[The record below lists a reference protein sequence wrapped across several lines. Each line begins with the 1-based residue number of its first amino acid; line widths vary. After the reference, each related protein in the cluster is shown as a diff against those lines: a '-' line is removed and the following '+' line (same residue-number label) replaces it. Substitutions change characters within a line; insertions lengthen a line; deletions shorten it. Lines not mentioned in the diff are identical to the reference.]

1 VKIFIMGTGHIGSWL
16 VEELCH
22 DHEVA
27 VFDTDPRKMK
37 YFFNITR
44 FLKLE
49 EVKKFNPEMVINT
62 VSLQNTIKSFE
73 DVLPFISKKCI
84 LADTAS
90 VKGDIEKYYKKV
102 KRDFVS
108 THPMFGPTFANI
120 RDLRDENAII
130 IEESCAKGRKFFYEL
145 YESLHLRIFYNTF
158 AEHDRTIAYSLST
171 PFASSMVF
179 AACMEIQDAPGTTFK
194 KHMETAKGLLS
205 EDDNLLTEIMFNQY
219 TIDQLRKINSQLTY
233 LTHIIDAKDR
243 EEMSKF
249 LENLRN
255 NIFS

>member
-1 VKIFIMGTGHIGSWL
+1 MKIFIMGTGHIGSWL

-27 VFDTDPRKMK
+27 IFDTDPRKMK
-37 YFFNITR
+37 FFFNVER
-44 FLKLE
+44 FVKLD
-49 EVKKFNPEMVINT
+49 EVKKFNPDMVINT
-62 VSLQNTIKSFE
+62 VTLQYTVQSFK

-90 VKGDIEKYYKKV
+90 VKDDLENFYKES
-102 KRDFVS
+102 KREFVS

-120 RDLRDENAII
+120 RDLREENAII
-130 IEESCAKGRKFFYEL
+130 IEESCETGKKFFADL
-145 YESLHLRIFYNTF
+145 YDSLKVKIFYNTF
-158 AEHDRTIAYSLST
+158 TEHDRTIAYSLST

-179 AACMEIQDAPGTTFK
+179 AACMEMQDAPGTTFR

-205 EDDNLLTEIMFNQY
+205 EDDTLLTEIMFNKY

-243 EEMSKF
+243 EEMAKF
-249 LENLRN
+249 LKNLRN

>member
-1 VKIFIMGTGHIGSWL
+1 MKIFIMGTGHIGSWL

-27 VFDTDPRKMK
+27 VFDIDPRKMK

-49 EVKKFNPEMVINT
+49 EVKKFNPDIVINT
-62 VSLQNTIKSFE
+62 VSLKNTIESFRN
-73 DVLPFISKKCI
+73 VLPYLSKKCI

-90 VKGDIEKYYKKV
+90 VKGGLEDFYKEE

-120 RDLRDENAII
+120 RNLSDENAII
-130 IEESCAKGRKFFYEL
+130 IKESCERGKKFFDDFYN
-145 YESLHLRIFYNTF
+145 SLNLNIFYNSF
-158 AEHDRTIAYSLST
+158 EEHDKTIAYSLST
-171 PFASSMVF
+171 PFASTMVF
-179 AACMEIQDAPGTTFK
+179 AACMEKQEAPGTTFK
-194 KHMETAKGLLS
+194 KHMGIAKGLLG
-205 EDDNLLTEIMFNQY
+205 EDDTLLTEIMFNQF

-233 LTHIIDAKDR
+233 LTHIISARDY
-243 EEMSKF
+243 EEMEKF
-249 LENLRN
+249 LKKLRN